1 MCGVSGNTGGFRELN
16 QEREASVVTNRGSFE
31 MVDLLAA
38 VGALV
43 AVLAAS
49 CFFGKKKKQAGLARV
64 LEQPGSVARL
74 YLREA
79 PEIAAYWLHAEFKTG
94 KKARLAAPWELVDT
108 LKRLEALGLKLSED
122 DQAALDL
129 AFAEQ
134 AERFQSERDGSARRN
149 RQTGVAGSAIA

>member
-1 MCGVSGNTGGFRELN
+1 
-16 QEREASVVTNRGSFE
+16 

-49 CFFGKKKKQAGLARV
+49 CFFGKKRKQAGLARV